1 MTAAY
6 TSGMRHYEDRIKG
19 KSSEESLQSA
29 GGTQPGV
36 FSKTQRVRTSER
48 LPQVR
53 STQEFIEALKKASAS
68 NYDLSKRIYWL
79 NVVLVILT
87 GALVVVG
94 GCAALA
100 TAWPYLAWY
109 WGHR

>member
-1 MTAAY
+1 MRAAY
-6 TSGMRHYEDRIKG
+6 TSGMLHYEERIKG
-19 KSSEESLQSA
+19 KSSEEILQSA
-29 GGTQPGV
+29 GGAAAAGV
-36 FSKTQRVRTSER
+36 LQDPEGAYYRTAA
-48 LPQVR
+48 QVR

-68 NYDLSKRIYWL
+68 NDALSKRVYWL

-109 WGHR
+109 SGHR